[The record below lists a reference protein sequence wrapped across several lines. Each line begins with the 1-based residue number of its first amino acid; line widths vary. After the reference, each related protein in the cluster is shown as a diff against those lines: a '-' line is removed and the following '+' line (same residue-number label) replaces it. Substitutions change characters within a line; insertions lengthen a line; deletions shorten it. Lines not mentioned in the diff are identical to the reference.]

1 MYITEM
7 KRKRK
12 IAAVIVA
19 AGKGARFGGE
29 VPKQYALLGGK
40 PVLRHTLD
48 AFDRHSAIDT
58 IYLVADPEHAPYYK
72 ECLEGLETSVI
83 VTEGGATRQV
93 SVYRGLQVLEEKA
106 PEAVLIHDAARCC
119 VSQEVIDRVVEA
131 LDDHDAAIPVLPLTD
146 TVKRVAGDKV
156 QETLDRSAL
165 ALAQTPQGFDYALIT
180 RLHAEYD
187 GQAMTDDAAL
197 VEASGGM
204 LATVAGSRENIKI
217 TTMQDVAEAERIL
230 GCERRVQVGQGY
242 DVHAFADTEGELKIC
257 GVSVPHT
264 QTLEGHSDADVGLHA
279 LVDALLGAIGAGDI
293 GEHFPPG
300 DPQWKGKDSAHFVR
314 HAVSLVTKQGGEVQ
328 HVDIT
333 IVAEAPKL
341 ASYKATMKAKVAL
354 LLGIP
359 ETRVNIKATTT
370 EKLGFTGRGE
380 GMAAYAIAT
389 VRV

>member
-1 MYITEM
+1 
-7 KRKRK
+7 
-12 IAAVIVA
+12 
-19 AGKGARFGGE
+19 
-29 VPKQYALLGGK
+29 
-40 PVLRHTLD
+40 
-48 AFDRHSAIDT
+48 
-58 IYLVADPEHAPYYK
+58 
-72 ECLEGLETSVI
+72 
-83 VTEGGATRQV
+83 
-93 SVYRGLQVLEEKA
+93 
-106 PEAVLIHDAARCC
+106 
-119 VSQEVIDRVVEA
+119 
-131 LDDHDAAIPVLPLTD
+131 
-146 TVKRVAGDKV
+146 
-156 QETLDRSAL
+156 
-165 ALAQTPQGFDYALIT
+165 
-180 RLHAEYD
+180 
-187 GQAMTDDAAL
+187 
-197 VEASGGM
+197 
-204 LATVAGSRENIKI
+204 
-217 TTMQDVAEAERIL
+217 MQDVAEAERIL

-242 DVHAFADTEGELKIC
+242 DVHAFTDIKGELKIC
-257 GVSVPHT
+257 GVTVPHT

-279 LVDALLGAIGAGDI
+279 LVDALLGTIGAGDI

-314 HAVSLVTKQGGEVQ
+314 HAVALVMKQGGEVQ